1 MAKRSFK
8 FRLLRLVNMTDNL
21 DRDGVSAS
29 IRIPCL
35 FRHLNHIAISIHGYF
50 VIPLL
55 LLLPFW
61 AQGQDYQP
69 CSTTIVVADTVVL
82 DDSVR
87 FHLLPFDDVDS
98 VLWAPDSL
106 FANPRAVEQWITL
119 PFDSSVQVYLTAYF
133 QSANLFRWRKPGYV
147 RSCTGYNY
155 IDSPA
160 DGDLCQP
167 RSISMASD
175 PSVLCPDLPSNNYG
189 NNIIISTDTLR
200 VYGDSLP
207 AFYNFDSAQ
216 GSILPF
222 ITDHLRRIPNDSA
235 YVPFY
240 VDTVDMWDPSRSHT
254 HILNM
259 NHFRLV
265 YGNEPQAALP
275 TIFFTVHIDDTAH
288 HFFREGCN
296 IPLCD
301 TTLFYYGSIE
311 FPRPGIPPSQSLDA
325 AYYFNM
331 VPRPHG
337 RAIFR
342 FYETPTNYYNTL
354 SSICINRIEM
364 QGFCHPTD
372 NLMLIAPHP
381 GCLVRDTQYCA
392 VCPSQLPYTWFG
404 HTFDSDAFD
413 SITVTTSL
421 CDSVHYLSLSVH
433 FDDTLALYDTVV
445 QNALPWNAYGH
456 TFDSTGRYELLLSG
470 TWPDCDT
477 LLYYNLTVIDNVFDT
492 TLTYICPGQLP
503 YTLHGV
509 TAYSDTVFNITL
521 QGSQGQDSTVTYF
534 VYVKADSDTAIFDTI
549 VENQL
554 PWAFLDSLFSDTVS
568 NMPFHF
574 VNEAGC
580 DSIVYYNLHIFWN
593 GDHCDSSLTFPNT
606 VTPNGDG
613 LNDHFVIGGLV
624 ENQCY
629 PDNMLVIADR
639 TGRIVFY
646 AENICRDDQFWDPAA
661 SRIPAGTYFYRF
673 VGRGINHA
681 TQHQGCIEI
690 LK

>member
-1 MAKRSFK
+1 MHHRY
-8 FRLLRLVNMTDNL
+8 L
-21 DRDGVSAS
+21 
-29 IRIPCL
+29 
-35 FRHLNHIAISIHGYF
+35 

-55 LLLPFW
+55 FLLLPFW
-61 AQGQDYQP
+61 AKGQNYQP
-69 CSTTIVVADTVVL
+69 CSTSIVVADTVVM

-155 IDSPA
+155 IESPA

-240 VDTVDMWDPSRSHT
+240 VDTVDMWDPTRSHT
-254 HILNM
+254 HVLTM
-259 NHFRLV
+259 NLYRLV
-265 YGNEPQAALP
+265 YGNEPMAALP
-275 TIFFTVHIDDTAH
+275 TIVFTMHVDDTAH

-301 TTLFYYGSIE
+301 TTLIYYGSIE
-311 FPRPGIPPSQSLDA
+311 FPRPGIPPSQGLNA
-325 AYYFNM
+325 TYYFNM
-331 VPRPHG
+331 EPRPHG

-342 FYETPTNYYNTL
+342 FYETPTNYYYTL
-354 SSICINRIEM
+354 SSICINQIQM

-372 NLMLIAPHP
+372 SLMLIAPHP

-392 VCPSQLPYTWFG
+392 VCRSQLPYTWFG
-404 HTFDSDAFD
+404 RTFDSDAFD

-445 QNALPWNAYGH
+445 QNSLPWAVYGD
-456 TFDSTGRYELLLSG
+456 TLTAEGWYQFVLPGVMPE
-470 TWPDCDT
+470 CDT
-477 LLYYNLTVIDNVFDT
+477 LLHYHLTVIDNVFDT
-492 TLTYICPGQLP
+492 VLRYLCPDQLP
-503 YTLHGV
+503 YTEWGV
-509 TAYSDTVFNITL
+509 TTWGDTLFSLTYQGSLGQDSVVTCIVYVKQNSDTVVY
-521 QGSQGQDSTVTYF
+521 DS
-534 VYVKADSDTAIFDTI
+534 I
-549 VENQL
+549 VESQL
-554 PWAFLDSLFSDTVS
+554 PWRFLDSLFSDTV
-568 NMPFHF
+568 NNRPF
-574 VNEAGC
+574 VLTNEAGC
-580 DSIVYYNLHIFWN
+580 DSVVYYNLYVFWE
-593 GDHCDSSLTFPNT
+593 GDHCDSLLQFPNI

-613 LNDHFVIGGLV
+613 FNDRFVIGGLV

-629 PDNMLVIADR
+629 PYNSLVIVDR
-639 TGRIVFY
+639 TGRVVFH
-646 AENICRDDQFWDPAA
+646 AENISREDQFWDPAA
-661 SRIPAGTYFYRF
+661 RRMPSGTYFYRF
-673 VGRGINHA
+673 TGRGVHHA
-681 TQHQGCIEI
+681 TQHTGCIEV

>member
-1 MAKRSFK
+1 MHHRY
-8 FRLLRLVNMTDNL
+8 
-21 DRDGVSAS
+21 S
-29 IRIPCL
+29 I
-35 FRHLNHIAISIHGYF
+35 
-50 VIPLL
+50 IPLL
-55 LLLPFW
+55 LLLLPLW
-61 AQGQDYQP
+61 AKGQNYQP
-69 CSTTIVVADTVVL
+69 CSTSIVVADTVVM

-98 VLWAPDSL
+98 VLWAPGSL
-106 FANPRAVEQWITL
+106 FDNPRAVEQWITL
-119 PFDSSVQVYLTAYF
+119 PYDSSVQVYLTSYF
-133 QSANLFRWRKPGYV
+133 QSANLFRWRNPGYV

-155 IDSPA
+155 IDSLA

-167 RSISMASD
+167 RSISMAAD
-175 PSVLCPDLPSNNYG
+175 PSALCPSMTASNFG

-200 VYGDSLP
+200 AYGDSLP
-207 AFYNFDSAQ
+207 PFYDFDSAR
-216 GSILPF
+216 GSILTF

-275 TIFFTVHIDDTAH
+275 TIVFTVHIDDTAH

-301 TTLFYYGSIE
+301 TTLIYYGSIE
-311 FPRPGIPPSQSLDA
+311 FPRPGIPPTQSLNA

-354 SSICINRIEM
+354 SSIQINRIEM

-372 NLMLIAPHP
+372 SLMLIAPHP

-392 VCPSQLPYTWFG
+392 VCRSQLPYTWFG
-404 HTFDSDAFD
+404 RTFDSDAFD

-445 QNALPWNAYGH
+445 QNALPWTAYGH
-456 TFDSTGRYELLLSG
+456 TFDSAGHYELLLPG

-477 LLYYNLTVIDNVFDT
+477 VLYYTLSVIPNVYDTVID
-492 TLTYICPGQLP
+492 YICPRQLP
-503 YTLHGV
+503 YTVEGV
-509 TAYSDTVFNITL
+509 EVQQGDTAFSVTYSGNLGQDSIVTVFVYLLPNSDTVIY
-521 QGSQGQDSTVTYF
+521 DTVL
-534 VYVKADSDTAIFDTI
+534 
-549 VENQL
+549 ENQL
-554 PWAFLDSLFSDTVS
+554 PRAFLDSLFNDTVA
-568 NMPFHF
+568 NIPFYLT
-574 VNEAGC
+574 NADGC
-580 DSIVYYNLHIFWN
+580 DSIIYYNLFIFWQ
-593 GDHCDSSLTFPNT
+593 GDHCDSLLRFPNV

-613 LNDHFVIGGLV
+613 LNDRFVIGGLV
-624 ENQCY
+624 DYQCY
-629 PDNMLVIADR
+629 PVNKLIIIDR
-639 TGRIVFY
+639 NGRVVY
-646 AENICRDDQFWDPAA
+646 SAENIYREDQFWDPAA
-661 SRIPAGTYFYRF
+661 SRAPAGTYFYRF
-673 VGRGINHA
+673 VGRGVNHA
-681 TQHQGCIEI
+681 TQHQGCIEVM
-690 LK
+690 K

>member
-1 MAKRSFK
+1 MHHRY
-8 FRLLRLVNMTDNL
+8 LVIT
-21 DRDGVSAS
+21 
-29 IRIPCL
+29 
-35 FRHLNHIAISIHGYF
+35 
-50 VIPLL
+50 LL
-55 LLLPFW
+55 LMLPFW
-61 AQGQDYQP
+61 AKGQNYQP
-69 CSTTIVVADTVVL
+69 CSTSIVVADTVVL
-82 DDSVR
+82 EDSVR

-155 IDSPA
+155 IESPA

-175 PSVLCPDLPSNNYG
+175 PSALCPDLPSNNYG

-222 ITDHLRRIPNDSA
+222 ITDHLRRIPYDSA

-254 HILNM
+254 HILYM

-275 TIFFTVHIDDTAH
+275 TIVFTVHIDDTAH

-354 SSICINRIEM
+354 SSIQINRIEM
-364 QGFCHPTD
+364 RGFCHPTD
-372 NLMLIAPHP
+372 SLMLIAPHP

-392 VCPSQLPYTWFG
+392 VCRSQLPYTWFG
-404 HTFDSDAFD
+404 RTFDSDAFD

-445 QNALPWNAYGH
+445 QNSLPWTAYGH

-521 QGSQGQDSTVTYF
+521 QGSQGQDSTVTYYLF
-534 VYVKADSDTAIFDTI
+534 VNANSDTAIYDT
-549 VENQL
+549 VFEEQL

-568 NMPFHF
+568 GMPFVL

-580 DSIVYYNLHIFWN
+580 DSIIYYNLHILWS
-593 GDHCDSSLTFPNT
+593 GDHCDSLLEFPNF

-613 LNDHFVIGGLV
+613 HYDRFVIKGLV

-629 PDNMLVIADR
+629 PYNSLFIFDR
-639 TGRIVFY
+639 TGRVVFR
-646 AENICRDDQFWDPAA
+646 AENIYRDDQFWDPAA
-661 SRIPAGTYFYRF
+661 HRHPAGTYFYRF
-673 VGRGINHA
+673 TGRGINHA
-681 TQHQGCIEI
+681 TQHFGCIEV

>member
-1 MAKRSFK
+1 MHHRY
-8 FRLLRLVNMTDNL
+8 LVIT
-21 DRDGVSAS
+21 
-29 IRIPCL
+29 
-35 FRHLNHIAISIHGYF
+35 
-50 VIPLL
+50 LL
-55 LLLPFW
+55 LMLPFW
-61 AQGQDYQP
+61 AKGQNYQP
-69 CSTTIVVADTVVL
+69 CSTSIVVADTVVL
-82 DDSVR
+82 EDSVR

-119 PFDSSVQVYLTAYF
+119 PFDSSIQVYLTAYF
-133 QSANLFRWRKPGYV
+133 QSGNLFRWRKPGYV

-155 IDSPA
+155 IESPA

-175 PSVLCPDLPSNNYG
+175 PSALCPDLPSNNYG

-200 VYGDSLP
+200 AYGDSLP

-216 GSILPF
+216 AGIMTF
-222 ITDHLRRIPNDSA
+222 VTNRLRQIPYDSA

-254 HILNM
+254 HVLYM

-275 TIFFTVHIDDTAH
+275 TIVFTVHIDDTAH

-301 TTLFYYGSIE
+301 TTLIYYGSIE
-311 FPRPGIPPSQSLDA
+311 FPRAGIPPSQSLNA
-325 AYYFNM
+325 TYYFNM

-354 SSICINRIEM
+354 SSIQINRIEM

-372 NLMLIAPHP
+372 SLMLIAPHP
-381 GCLVRDTQYCA
+381 GCLVRDTLYCA
-392 VCPSQLPYTWFG
+392 VCHSQLPYTWFG
-404 HTFDSDAFD
+404 HTFYSDAFD
-413 SITVTTSL
+413 SIIVTTSL

-445 QNALPWNAYGH
+445 QNALPWAVYGD
-456 TFDSTGRYELLLSG
+456 TLTAEGWYQFVLPGVMPE
-470 TWPDCDT
+470 CDT
-477 LLYYNLTVIDNVFDT
+477 LLHYHLTVIDNVFDT
-492 TLTYICPGQLP
+492 VLRYLCPDQLP
-503 YTLHGV
+503 YTEWGV
-509 TAYSDTVFNITL
+509 TAWGDTLFSLAYRGSLGQDSVVTCIVYVKQNSDTVVY
-521 QGSQGQDSTVTYF
+521 DS
-534 VYVKADSDTAIFDTI
+534 I
-549 VENQL
+549 VESQL
-554 PWAFLDSLFSDTVS
+554 PWRFLDSLFYDTVS
-568 NMPFHF
+568 NMPFVL

-580 DSIVYYNLHIFWN
+580 DSVVYYNLYVFWE
-593 GDHCDSSLTFPNT
+593 GDHCDSLLQFPNI

-613 LNDHFVIGGLV
+613 FNDRFVIGGLV

-629 PDNMLVIADR
+629 PYNSLVIVDR
-639 TGRIVFY
+639 TGRVVFH
-646 AENICRDDQFWDPAA
+646 AENISREDQFWDPAA
-661 SRIPAGTYFYRF
+661 RRMPSGTYFYRF
-673 VGRGINHA
+673 TGCGVHHA
-681 TQHQGCIEI
+681 TQHTGCIEV